1 VDAAQAGLLTQA
13 LEFVGVP
20 LMADGGAV
28 LAYRDYV
35 VEQAKGFL
43 REILDISVEDA
54 YGLLRRYAQ
63 VHGDQQV
70 RVSRRLMSGPGA
82 RTAILAAMRQM
93 LAGPCC

>member
-1 VDAAQAGLLTQA
+1 M
-13 LEFVGVP
+13 E
-20 LMADGGAV
+20 LMVTDS
-28 LAYRDYV
+28 DV

-43 REILDISVEDA
+43 REILDISMEDA

-70 RVSRRLMSGPGA
+70 RVSARLMSEPGA
-82 RTAILAAMRQM
+82 RPAILAAMRQM